1 MQQHS
6 SSTRI
11 GWLAAAAA
19 ATLTALA
26 ISACGGGSGTT
37 APPTTAS
44 GKPATVGLAGEG
56 NLGEIL
62 VDTQGRSL
70 YLFQKDIGTRSECTG
85 ACAAAWP
92 PLGDAGKP
100 LVGANLSASK
110 SERPHGPTASYRS
123 PTTDTRSTC
132 TRATTSLATP
142 TARGSTCS
150 EAGGSR
156 CPPPETWFPGRARA
170 AAVATD
176 ALPRRPLR
184 R

>member
-11 GWLAAAAA
+11 GWLAATAAA
-19 ATLTALA
+19 ALTALA

-70 YLFQKDIGTRSECTG
+70 YLFQRDIGTRSECTG

-92 PLGDAGKP
+92 PLRDAGKP
-100 LVGANLSASK
+100 LVGANLAASK
-110 SERPHGPTASYRS
+110 VGT
-123 PTTDTRSTC
+123 
-132 TRATTSLATP
+132 
-142 TARGSTCS
+142 TARSDGKLQVTYNGHPLYLYSGDHKPGDTNGQGLNVFGGGWFALS
-150 EAGGSR
+150 AAGNMVSG
-156 CPPPETWFPGRARA
+156 TGTGGGRGY
-170 AAVATD
+170 
-176 ALPRRPLR
+176 
-184 R
+184 